1 VSDRS
6 AMVEIVAAGNEVLLG
21 DVLDTNTN
29 WLCRRI
35 TALGGEMSRTVMVR
49 DDVEVIAAEISA
61 AVTRRPALIVTVG
74 GLGPTSDDR
83 TLAGVAA
90 GTRRPLGLHSEAE
103 TMVRERYEE
112 FAASGFVPFAEM
124 NDARRKMAILP
135 QGATPL
141 LNSIGGAPGVLLQIG
156 QTTIVSLP
164 GVPEELKAIVDE
176 SCGELFARLFP
187 AAHYEER
194 IFALDLQDESAI
206 AEILAAAEAAH
217 PLVYIKSRA
226 KLMADGHVISITLSA
241 RAADAAAVASL
252 LDPIEQQVTAAVGA
266 AGYAVRRT
274 G

>member
-1 VSDRS
+1 MDHHTPT
-6 AMVEIVAAGNEVLLG
+6 VEIVAAGNEVLLG

-35 TALGGEMSRTVMVR
+35 TTLGGAISRTVMVR
-49 DDVEVIAAEISA
+49 DEIDIIAAEISA
-61 AVTRRPALIVTVG
+61 AVARRPALIFTVG
-74 GLGPTSDDR
+74 GLGPTRDDC

-90 GTRRPLGLHSEAE
+90 GIRRSLELHPEAE
-103 TMVRERYEE
+103 AMVRKRYEE

-156 QTTIVSLP
+156 LTAIVSLP

-187 AAHYEER
+187 TAHYDER
-194 IFALDLQDESAI
+194 TLVLGLQDESAI
-206 AEILAAAEAAH
+206 ADILADAEAAH
-217 PLVYIKSRA
+217 PLVYVKSRA
-226 KLMADGHVISITLSA
+226 KVMAADRVISITLSA
-241 RAADAAAVASL
+241 RAADAAAVAGL
-252 LDPIEQQVTAAVGA
+252 LDPVERQVTAEISA
-266 AGYAVRRT
+266 AGYAVRREV
-274 G
+274 